1 MAIIGFPTAGL
12 VADMTTHSVGD
23 TTYIWNGTDW
33 DVVIDLTPTDLFL
46 ENDVLKLETPSGVVG
61 NGANLSGYQARI
73 DGQFFV
79 STTAGRAMDPP
90 VGEFGL
96 YSDYNGTPV
105 LEHSQPMNARGI
117 RGVGN
122 GYAVPGST
130 TGEIL
135 YDDWEVVTD
144 SFGPGDHITTTG
156 TGDNLIGLTKT
167 GDNVATITLGDDA
180 AARSAIDAQQQI
192 DGIEAFASQ
201 AQIDDGVIQMGL
213 FRADPGSATGVAN
226 VGIQQFLI
234 GGTGG
239 ISLRVLDGEGDQAD
253 PNTFHQAIEID
264 GSGISGDAAQIANA
278 ALWQEAFRDD
288 YDGAVV
294 VTDLDIGH
302 FSQVPPVITSRQY
315 VRLSSALAEDANPVV
330 KPYDDAYGTNNN
342 FLGNV
347 SVGKSWAKVNLP
359 VGEWLVSRE
368 YIPGDIV
375 LSTVAGGA
383 VEAFVCSVGHDS
395 SLATDPANP
404 EHVNFLTSGGA
415 LTEKPW
421 RPLQASLSVGTV
433 ATIPDP
439 EAYEGGTGDDL
450 DIVASVIG
458 IGEQSGTFGLRFGE
472 TGTSGIEITG
482 ANLPSIGS
490 IFRFGVSYDANTPAY
505 TLEAIVQE
513 DGINLTTFYFDGTLP
528 DPSPVQNGH
537 HAFQVT
543 VVENGVQTDTLM
555 FNDEQ
560 FRVSQLSPGVAD
572 INISTPALRFAGRT
586 EFLESLVAPTG
597 DTVSVSG
604 ETLTYTPSGGSAV
617 NIDFDEFLHPVDST
631 IDQDVDA
638 VLMASAYSHG
648 NTIYIDS
655 QDAFY
660 YVAQSGGHFHLAEIA
675 IADAVTTET
684 EAREADVEA
693 LTQHNHEQDAR
704 IAALEHRD
712 FTTTI
717 TSFDTE
723 AALTNLFTS
732 GTIVNKGNF
741 DNNLYQAWTV
751 TREGHE
757 LIGYLQLTDTE
768 RDSFRSEFS
777 LTEGSSSNI
786 YVPANPDEPHTVGI
800 KAFAAAD
807 YNDLSENTQI
817 ILAQISS
824 MRFGGNFGSETQFE
838 IRWEILNY
846 SDAIDAGLGTVDS
859 GEIYGAAGDQ
869 RYAFYAPSLYTTP
882 AWEFR
887 EATVGRTE
895 IVGAGGAEFSGN
907 GLSQATTPTNV
918 IVGDNLTATPSTS
931 QVTTW
936 PLDGFILRD
945 LGSIAVDGNNSMP
958 SGNPT
963 SQDGINVTMGA
974 GGGTGGT
981 NVARSITNSS
991 GTDYSFTSATLTA
1004 TIMITNVAEFDM
1016 SLVVRDTDHSNSVTN
1031 TQTIPANSN
1040 NAEIKF
1046 TITGYNRA
1054 FADSDAIEA
1063 YFNHNAGGVQNGTY
1077 SVTDLRFSL
1086 DNTEYDSET
1095 TAVTDFSMITLSSSG
1110 GSAIP
1115 ATGTGQNIVG
1125 TTVVDGNLTGVALGT
1140 ITTSG
1145 GPGIATDPTAANV
1158 EPLFRDT
1165 TGDRSATFTQDS
1177 NEIVLTIGEDTA
1189 KVTTIRD
1196 VDGNALTKTN
1206 SEVTLPAFIQQ
1217 TVNNTFSEPVVG
1229 SFVDDGGTARTISN
1243 IQHNAQ
1249 GNLVVQS
1256 TGGQE
1261 LTSELFTEVKAR
1273 AALTNTATSLNAG
1286 TTLAGAEIATALSVT
1301 NLQTEANADAR
1312 LAYFSGLGPFVGG
1325 TRGTATNAAFVKT
1338 GLNVPGSTAT
1348 TAYYFI
1354 SDKTWRA
1361 TDSATGAI
1369 LGIFGG

>member
-1 MAIIGFPTAGL
+1 MINFPTSNLIAN
-12 VADMTTHSVGD
+12 V
-23 TTYIWNGTDW
+23 TTYAVGTTTYLW
-33 DVVIDLTPTDLFL
+33 DGTRWRQQTLAVPTDLAL
-46 ENDVLKLETPSGVVG
+46 GDDDSLQLTGNDGNIGTGVSL
-61 NGANLSGYQARI
+61 AGYQARI

-105 LEHSQPMNARGI
+105 LEHTQPMNARGI
-117 RGVGN
+117 RGVGD

-135 YDDWEVVTD
+135 YDDWEVSGD
-144 SFGPGDHITTTG
+144 HFGPGDHITTTR
-156 TGDNLIGLTKT
+156 TGDNIIGLTT
-167 GDNVATITLGDDA
+167 DGDNVATLTLGNDA
-180 AARSAIDAQQQI
+180 DARSAIGAQQQI
-192 DGIEAFASQ
+192 DGVFLVSTAAQRALDPPVGELAF
-201 AQIDDGVIQMGL
+201 
-213 FRADPGSATGVAN
+213 FAN
-226 VGIQQFLI
+226 VGGVPTRESTQGL
-234 GGTGG
+234 
-239 ISLRVLDGEGDQAD
+239 LVR
-253 PNTFHQAIEID
+253 
-264 GSGISGDAAQIANA
+264 GISGVGDPTHEFNDANESQLWFEVELSGSGSTSIEQWKTATDYKVGDL
-278 ALWQEAFRDD
+278 ALTV
-288 YDGAVV
+288 YNN
-294 VTDLDIGH
+294 
-302 FSQVPPVITSRQY
+302 VITS
-315 VRLSSALAEDANPVV
+315 LWHCHTA
-330 KPYDDAYGTNNN
+330 
-342 FLGNV
+342 
-347 SVGKSWAKVNLP
+347 
-359 VGEWLVSRE
+359 
-368 YIPGDIV
+368 
-375 LSTVAGGA
+375 
-383 VEAFVCSVGHDS
+383 H
-395 SLATDPANP
+395 
-404 EHVNFLTSGGA
+404 TSDNTA
-415 LTEKPW
+415 
-421 RPLQASLSVGTV
+421 
-433 ATIPDP
+433 
-439 EAYEGGTGDDL
+439 GGTGDGQPRPGVDNNNWDEIAETGVLPWTTGFNYQLGNIVFYSNGLNSGLYQRKIGGSDASTSESPDNNPGDWRFLGIQRFTQSSDWEAQPNITL
-450 DIVASVIG
+450 DIDDYVTTSDSYNAS
-458 IGEQSGTFGLRFGE
+458 Q
-472 TGTSGIEITG
+472 
-482 ANLPSIGS
+482 
-490 IFRFGVSYDANTPAY
+490 ANTDLAAAGY
-505 TLEAIVQE
+505 LHGEAFHINSRDTTYEVITTGGNLALQFTLTSR
-513 DGINLTTFYFDGTLP
+513 DGITALGDG
-528 DPSPVQNGH
+528 
-537 HAFQVT
+537 
-543 VVENGVQTDTLM
+543 
-555 FNDEQ
+555 
-560 FRVSQLSPGVAD
+560 
-572 INISTPALRFAGRT
+572 
-586 EFLESLVAPTG
+586 
-597 DTVSVSG
+597 
-604 ETLTYTPSGGSAV
+604 
-617 NIDFDEFLHPVDST
+617 
-631 IDQDVDA
+631 QDV
-638 VLMASAYSHG
+638 L
-648 NTIYIDS
+648 DS
-655 QDAFY
+655 
-660 YVAQSGGHFHLAEIA
+660 I
-675 IADAVTTET
+675 
-684 EAREADVEA
+684 EAN
-693 LTQHNHEQDAR
+693 TQHNHEQDAR

-846 SDAIDAGLGTVDS
+846 SDAIDTGLGTVDS
-859 GEIYGAAGDQ
+859 GEIYGAAGDM
-869 RYAFYAPSLYTTP
+869 RYAFYAQSLYTTP

-918 IVGDNLTATPSTS
+918 IVGDNLTATPAVMTME
-931 QVTTW
+931 TW

-945 LGSIAVDGNNSMP
+945 MGPVIIDSSSNNSFP
-958 SGNPT
+958 IPGPT
-963 SQDGINVTMGA
+963 SQDGLAVTMAA
-974 GGGTGGT
+974 GGGSGGT
-981 NVARSITNSS
+981 NVARPITNDTGASIRMLN
-991 GTDYSFTSATLTA
+991 ATVTA
-1004 TIMITNVAEFDM
+1004 TISITCIDEFDM
-1016 SLVVRDTDHSNSVTN
+1016 TFVVRNIDHTNSFSGT
-1031 TQTIPANSN
+1031 TTIPANSN
-1040 NAEIKF
+1040 NAEIEF
-1046 TITGYNRA
+1046 TITGYGRTLL
-1054 FADSDAIEA
+1054 ADESIEV

-1077 SVTDLRFSL
+1077 TVTDLRFSL
-1086 DNTEYDSET
+1086 GSAEYGPET
-1095 TAVTDFSMITLSSSG
+1095 TMMDDFSMITLSASG
-1110 GSAIP
+1110 GGAIP
-1115 ATGTGQNIVG
+1115 VTGSGQNIVG
-1125 TTVVDGNLTGVALGT
+1125 TTVVNGNLTGVALGT
-1140 ITTSG
+1140 ITGSS
-1145 GPGIATDPTAANV
+1145 GPGEAPTAANV

>member
-1 MAIIGFPTAGL
+1 MINFPTSNLIAN
-12 VADMTTHSVGD
+12 V
-23 TTYIWNGTDW
+23 TTYAVGTTTYLW
-33 DVVIDLTPTDLFL
+33 DGTRWRQQTLAVPTDLAL
-46 ENDVLKLETPSGVVG
+46 GDDDSLQLTGNDGNIGTGVS
-61 NGANLSGYQARI
+61 LSGYQARI

-79 STTAGRAMDPP
+79 STTAGRGMDPP

-180 AARSAIDAQQQI
+180 AARSAIGAQQQI
-192 DGIEAFASQ
+192 DGVFLVSTAAQRALTPPVGELAF
-201 AQIDDGVIQMGL
+201 
-213 FRADPGSATGVAN
+213 FAN
-226 VGIQQFLI
+226 VSGVP
-234 GGTGG
+234 T
-239 ISLRVLDGEGDQAD
+239 RE
-253 PNTFHQAIEID
+253 NTQ
-264 GSGISGDAAQIANA
+264 GLLVSGISGHGDPSYEFNDDNDTQLWFEVEFSGGGGNVAAFDTDTPYSTGDNFTFDNILYKIN
-278 ALWQEAFRDD
+278 
-288 YDGAVV
+288 GN
-294 VTDLDIGH
+294 VTDATYDNAQDAIAASTQLLD
-302 FSQVPPVITSRQY
+302 
-315 VRLSSALAEDANPVV
+315 
-330 KPYDDAYGTNNN
+330 
-342 FLGNV
+342 GNLDRV
-347 SVGKSWAKVNLP
+347 
-359 VGEWLVSRE
+359 
-368 YIPGDIV
+368 
-375 LSTVAGGA
+375 
-383 VEAFVCSVGHDS
+383 
-395 SLATDPANP
+395 
-404 EHVNFLTSGGA
+404 EHVLDLDTVFSFIDGTSGG
-415 LTEKPW
+415 
-421 RPLQASLSVGTV
+421 QYVGYV
-433 ATIPDP
+433 NS
-439 EAYEGGTGDDL
+439 DL
-450 DIVASVIG
+450 FASVTIASRTSNTG
-458 IGEQSGTFGLRFGE
+458 VWTLGT
-472 TGTSGIEITG
+472 
-482 ANLPSIGS
+482 PP
-490 IFRFGVSYDANTPAY
+490 NTPAHSLMVGGNY
-505 TLEAIVQE
+505 VIAWGSSFAV
-513 DGINLTTFYFDGTLP
+513 GIALTTTTLDILRYHVHSGDDEP
-528 DPSPVQNGH
+528 ATNELATIVNLEN
-537 HAFQVT
+537 VT
-543 VVENGVQTDTLM
+543 RQSLPADNQ
-555 FNDEQ
+555 
-560 FRVSQLSPGVAD
+560 AD
-572 INISTPALRFAGRT
+572 I
-586 EFLESLVAPTG
+586 E
-597 DTVSVSG
+597 
-604 ETLTYTPSGGSAV
+604 AV
-617 NIDFDEFLHPVDST
+617 V
-631 IDQDVDA
+631 
-638 VLMASAYSHG
+638 
-648 NTIYIDS
+648 
-655 QDAFY
+655 
-660 YVAQSGGHFHLAEIA
+660 
-675 IADAVTTET
+675 
-684 EAREADVEA
+684 
-693 LTQHNHEQDAR
+693 QHNHEQDAR

-846 SDAIDAGLGTVDS
+846 SDAIDTGLGTVDS

-869 RYAFYAPSLYTTP
+869 RYAFYAQSLYTTP

-918 IVGDNLTATPSTS
+918 IVGDNLTATPA
-931 QVTTW
+931 VTTMETW
-936 PLDGFILRD
+936 PLDGFIIRD
-945 LGSIAVDGNNSMP
+945 MGPVIIGSSANNSFP
-958 SGNPT
+958 VVGPT
-963 SQDGINVTMGA
+963 SQDGLAVTMGA
-974 GGGTGGT
+974 GGGSGGT
-981 NVARSITNSS
+981 SVARPITNNS
-991 GTDYSFTSATLTA
+991 GASIRMLNATITA
-1004 TIMITNVAEFDM
+1004 TISITCIDEFDM
-1016 SLVVRDTDHSNSVTN
+1016 TFVVRNIDHTNSFSGT
-1031 TQTIPANSN
+1031 TTIPANSN
-1040 NAEIKF
+1040 NAEIEF
-1046 TITGYNRA
+1046 TISGYGRTLL
-1054 FADSDAIEA
+1054 ADESIEV

-1077 SVTDLRFSL
+1077 TVTDLRFSL
-1086 DNTEYDSET
+1086 GSAEYGPET
-1095 TAVTDFSMITLSSSG
+1095 TMMDDFSMITLSASG
-1110 GSAIP
+1110 GGAIP
-1115 ATGTGQNIVG
+1115 VTGSGQNIVG
-1125 TTVVDGNLTGVALGT
+1125 TTVVNGNLTGVALGT
-1140 ITTSG
+1140 ITGSS
-1145 GPGIATDPTAANV
+1145 GPGEAPTAANV

-1165 TGDRSATFTQDS
+1165 AGDRSATFTQDS
-1177 NEIVLTIGEDTA
+1177 NEIVLTIGEDTT

-1229 SFVDDGGTARTISN
+1229 SFIDDGGTARTISN

-1261 LTSELFTEVKAR
+1261 LTSELFTEIKAR

>member
-1 MAIIGFPTAGL
+1 MTSILNFPANPTNGQTHTASNG
-12 VADMTTHSVGD
+12 SVFVYNAAQAVWRIQTGD
-23 TTYIWNGTDW
+23 TFTSAEYRTAAAQD
-33 DVVIDLTPTDLFL
+33 VIDDGKQQK
-46 ENDVLKLETPSGVVG
+46 V
-61 NGANLSGYQARI
+61 

-105 LEHSQPMNARGI
+105 LEHTQPMNARGI
-117 RGVGN
+117 RGVGD

-135 YDDWEVVTD
+135 YDDWEVSGD
-144 SFGPGDHITTTG
+144 HFGPGDHITTTG

-167 GDNVATITLGDDA
+167 GDNVSTITLGDDA

-234 GGTGG
+234 GGAGG

-278 ALWQEAFRDD
+278 ALWQEVFRDD

-294 VTDLDIGH
+294 VTDLDAAH
-302 FSQVPPVITSRQY
+302 FLQTPPIITSRQF
-315 VRLSSALAEDANPVV
+315 VRLSSALAEDADPVV

-490 IFRFGVSYDANTPAY
+490 IFRFGVSYDVSTPAY

-560 FRVSQLSPGVAD
+560 FRVSQLSPGVTD

-638 VLMASAYSHG
+638 ILMASAYSHG

-660 YVAQSGGHFHLAEIA
+660 YIAQSGGHFHMTEIA
-675 IADAVTTET
+675 ITDAVTTET

-846 SDAIDAGLGTVDS
+846 SDAIDTGLGTVDS
-859 GEIYGAAGDQ
+859 GEIYGAAGDM
-869 RYAFYAPSLYTTP
+869 RYAFYAQSLYTTP

-918 IVGDNLTATPSTS
+918 IVGDNLTATPA
-931 QVTTW
+931 VTTMETW
-936 PLDGFILRD
+936 PLDGFIIRD
-945 LGSIAVDGNNSMP
+945 MGPVIIGSSDNNSFP
-958 SGNPT
+958 VVGPT
-963 SQDGINVTMGA
+963 SQDGLAVTMGA
-974 GGGTGGT
+974 GGGSGGT
-981 NVARSITNSS
+981 SVARPITNDTGASIRMIN
-991 GTDYSFTSATLTA
+991 ATVTA
-1004 TIMITNVAEFDM
+1004 TISITCIDEFDM
-1016 SLVVRDTDHSNSVTN
+1016 TFVVRNIDHTNSFSGT
-1031 TQTIPANSN
+1031 TTIPANSN
-1040 NAEIKF
+1040 NAEIEF
-1046 TITGYNRA
+1046 TITGYGRTLL
-1054 FADSDAIEA
+1054 ADESIEV

-1077 SVTDLRFSL
+1077 TVTDLRFSL
-1086 DNTEYDSET
+1086 GSAEYGPET
-1095 TAVTDFSMITLSSSG
+1095 TMMDDFSMITLSASG
-1110 GSAIP
+1110 GGAIP
-1115 ATGTGQNIVG
+1115 VTGSGQNIVG
-1125 TTVVDGNLTGVALGT
+1125 TTVVNGNLTGVALGT
-1140 ITTSG
+1140 ITGSS
-1145 GPGIATDPTAANV
+1145 GPGEAPTAANV